1 MMKGPSKISQPR
13 MEIIFWDLQLESYLF
28 HQALW
33 LGTNIIRISVQKRN
47 ENRENI
53 PKLILNRSPTTTYL
67 KQEVV
72 RRGNPT

>member
-1 MMKGPSKISQPR
+1 MMQGPSETSQPR
-13 MEIIFWDLQLESYLF
+13 MEIKFWDLQLENYLF

-33 LGTNIIRISVQKRN
+33 LGPNIIRISVQKT

-53 PKLILNRSPTTTYL
+53 PKLILNRSPNTTYL

-72 RRGNPT
+72 RRGKPT